1 MPGINNSIFPEAQPD
16 PKILNGTKHG
26 NGTIKEN
33 ILNQDDIS
41 RHANGTAPAGIST
54 TLPNKPL
61 PRVADDL
68 IDRSIDQPP
77 RLRVAV
83 IGAGLAG
90 VQAGVLL
97 PAKVPNIEL
106 VIFEKNAGVVCNL
119 PLVADNK
126 FKCPCSH
133 LDYREEL
140 GLKTF
145 IQACA
150 VTSLH
155 MSTSRHMSQ
164 M

>member
-1 MPGINNSIFPEAQPD
+1 MRVIKRGQSTSILGPITFISMPGITNVIPEARPD
-16 PKILNGTKHG
+16 PKILNGTKNG

-41 RHANGTAPAGIST
+41 RLANGTAPAGIST
-54 TLPNKPL
+54 TLPDKPL

-119 PLVADNK
+119 PLVADNR
-126 FKCPCSH
+126 FN
-133 LDYREEL
+133 
-140 GLKTF
+140 
-145 IQACA
+145 
-150 VTSLH
+150 
-155 MSTSRHMSQ
+155 
-164 M
+164 